1 MGGGGIGFLRFN
13 SSILNIENSTVN
25 DNKTQQTAI
34 SMGSIFDLYINGWG
48 AGVAATWYVTLN
60 ATNCRFYNNAGV
72 GAGGAI
78 YFGGA
83 DAGNIIGCSFYNNHG
98 NGTDNSIY
106 ASDGLPLIVI
116 NNSTIIGQVVCFTS
130 PSFVISNSTIVGE
143 FQGANL
149 NRKNQCSFDNTII
162 TGLDPYVNFS
172 DSRTP
177 FSNSAFSSKYCILGN
192 SLFGVN
198 KDNIISD
205 SLSIYSTWLDTLA
218 YNGDFTPTM
227 KLKDIS
233 ANPAIANGNP
243 LYLGT
248 MDQRGVVRSDKV
260 SIGAYQWVKTTGIE
274 TTELSKSVKVYP
286 NPVINELIIEFTGN
300 TQNSDYEVIN
310 SLGQVVSSGKLF
322 AKTAVSTAS
331 FTPGIYL
338 VKLKSGDTFEF
349 MKVIKN

>member
-1 MGGGGIGFLRFN
+1 
-13 SSILNIENSTVN
+13 
-25 DNKTQQTAI
+25 
-34 SMGSIFDLYINGWG
+34 
-48 AGVAATWYVTLN
+48 VTLN

-177 FSNSAFSSKYCILGN
+177 FSNSAFSSKYCIIGN
-192 SLFGVN
+192 SLFGEN

-205 SLSIYSTWLDTLA
+205 SLPIYSTWLDTLA
-218 YNGDFTPTM
+218 YNGGFTPTM
-227 KLKDIS
+227 KLKTLPN
-233 ANPAIANGNP
+233 NPAKSNGNP
-243 LYLGT
+243 LYLNSL
-248 MDQRGVVRSDKV
+248 DQRGTIRSESV

-274 TTELSKSVKVYP
+274 TTELTKSVKVFP
-286 NPVINELIIEFTGN
+286 NPFTNELIIEFAGN
-300 TQNSDYEVIN
+300 TNNTDFEIIN
-310 SLGQVVSSGKLF
+310 ASGQVVSSGVLF
-322 AKTAVSTAS
+322 EKTALPTSS
-331 FTPGIYL
+331 FAPGIYL
-338 VKLKSGDTFEF
+338 VKFKTGNTVEVK
-349 MKVIKN
+349 KVIKSQSTYFIK